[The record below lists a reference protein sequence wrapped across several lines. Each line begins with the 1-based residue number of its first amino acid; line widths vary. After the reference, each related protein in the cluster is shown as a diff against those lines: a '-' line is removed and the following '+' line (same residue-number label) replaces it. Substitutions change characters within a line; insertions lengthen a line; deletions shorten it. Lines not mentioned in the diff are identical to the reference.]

1 MIIISI
7 DVGIKN
13 LAYCLF
19 KVSSKS
25 KYQILDWN
33 IIDLCGS
40 NSHKCSAKCNNNE
53 SCDSL
58 AKYSLNDK
66 YYCKTH
72 AKKVNDYFIP
82 TSELLTFRSKN
93 KKKNLGEI
101 YSFADK
107 FNIPYNKPCTKTALF
122 TIIDDYIESKC
133 FKLIHAKK
141 SSDVNLVEIG
151 KNISKIFTEL
161 FEQFQID
168 YVLIENQI
176 SPIANKMKTIQG
188 MIAQYFIMKNV
199 ADIDFVSSINKLKY
213 FVRSRKRT
221 TYSERKKIGID
232 ITNKLIQLNDNF
244 KSWDNNFNKSKKKD
258 DLADAFLQC
267 IWFLLNSNKINL
279 IIPSKI

>member
-25 KYQILDWN
+25 NYQILDWN
-33 IIDLCGS
+33 TIDLCGTS
-40 NSHKCSAKCNNNE
+40 SHKCSANCNNNE
-53 SCDSL
+53 PCHSL
-58 AKYSLNDK
+58 AKYSLNET

-82 TSELLTFRSKN
+82 TSELLTFKSKN

-101 YSFADK
+101 YAFADK
-107 FNIPYNKPCTKTALF
+107 FNIPYQKPCTKTALF
-122 TIIDDYIESKC
+122 TIIDKYIESEC
-133 FKLIHAKK
+133 FNLIHTKK

-151 KNISKIFTEL
+151 KNINKMFTEL
-161 FEQFQID
+161 FEKFNID
-168 YVLIENQI
+168 YALIENQI
-176 SPIANKMKTIQG
+176 SPIANRMKTIQG
-188 MIAQYFIMKNV
+188 MIAQYFIMKDVDN
-199 ADIDFVSSINKLKY
+199 IDFISSINKLKY

-232 ITNKLIQLNDNF
+232 ITNRLIQLNDKF
-244 KSWDNNFNKSKKKD
+244 KLWDNDFNKSKKKD
-258 DLADAFLQC
+258 DLADAFLQG

-279 IIPSKI
+279 IIPPKI

>member
-19 KVSSKS
+19 KVSTKAN
-25 KYQILDWN
+25 YQILDWN
-33 IIDLCGS
+33 TIDLCGT

-53 SCDSL
+53 PCDSL
-58 AKYSLNDK
+58 AKYSLNEK

-107 FNIPYNKPCTKTALF
+107 YNIPYEKPSTKTALF
-122 TIIDDYIESKC
+122 TIIDNYIESKC
-133 FKLIHAKK
+133 FKLIHTKK

-151 KNISKIFTEL
+151 KNINKIFTEL
-161 FEQFQID
+161 FEQFKID

-176 SPIANKMKTIQG
+176 SPIA
-188 MIAQYFIMKNV
+188 
-199 ADIDFVSSINKLKY
+199 
-213 FVRSRKRT
+213 
-221 TYSERKKIGID
+221 
-232 ITNKLIQLNDNF
+232 
-244 KSWDNNFNKSKKKD
+244 
-258 DLADAFLQC
+258 
-267 IWFLLNSNKINL
+267 
-279 IIPSKI
+279 